1 MTHLDSLQALRALAA
16 TTVIFDHIAFMRWG
30 AFGVDLFFVLSGFV
44 ICYISALD
52 PSHFFPKRIFRVIPL
67 YWLCTFGVALIALAA
82 PSLLVSTSFSPIT
95 LLKSLFFIPF
105 RRPDHMVAP
114 LLFLGWT
121 LHLEMLFYAIFGI
134 ALKIS
139 RKYVKELA
147 IAAIIVLALVGKI
160 ARVYHH
166 SSLIL
171 NFYSKFVI
179 LEFALGIA
187 CFMLWTHYGPAI
199 RRIPW
204 LLAIAAAGAS
214 YAFFVLMD
222 IHVLDSYGPGFR
234 HVPDFLL
241 RGVPASLILLAF
253 LSAEERFKFP
263 AFVLLVGDA
272 SYSLYLL
279 HPYVLEALDRKM
291 FALTHLSAFTVLV
304 TAVSIAICYGCAV
317 LSFKF
322 FERPSNQF
330 LRKCFLKPRPVAA
343 PAEQFQAA
351 TAP

>member
-1 MTHLDSLQALRALAA
+1 
-16 TTVIFDHIAFMRWG
+16 MRWG
-30 AFGVDLFFVLSGFV
+30 AFGVDIFFVLSGFV
-44 ICYISALD
+44 ICYISTID
-52 PSHFFPKRIFRVIPL
+52 PSNFFLKRVFRVVPV
-67 YWLCTFGVALIALAA
+67 YWVCTFGVALIALLA
-82 PSLLVSTSFSPIT
+82 PNLLHSTSFSWVA
-95 LLKSLFFIPF
+95 LLKSLFFIPY
-105 RRPDHMVAP
+105 RRPDRQIAP

-121 LHLEMLFYAIFGI
+121 LHMEMLFYAIFGI
-134 ALKIS
+134 ALRIT

-147 IAAIIVLALVGKI
+147 IAALFLLVLAGKI

-166 SSLIL
+166 SNIVL

-187 CFMLWTHYGPAI
+187 CYMLWSRYGPAI
-199 RRIPW
+199 RRTPW
-204 LLAIAAAGAS
+204 LLAVAAAGAS
-214 YAFFVLMD
+214 YAFFLLMD

-234 HVPDFLL
+234 YVPDFLL

-253 LSAEERFKFP
+253 LSTEQRFKFP
-263 AFVLLVGDA
+263 ALVLLIGDA

-291 FALTHLSAFTVLV
+291 FALDHLSPFTVMV
-304 TAVSIAICYGCAV
+304 AVISIAICYVVAV

-330 LRKCFLKPRPVAA
+330 LRNSFLKRRPEVASTEPLQAAAA
-343 PAEQFQAA
+343 P
-351 TAP
+351 